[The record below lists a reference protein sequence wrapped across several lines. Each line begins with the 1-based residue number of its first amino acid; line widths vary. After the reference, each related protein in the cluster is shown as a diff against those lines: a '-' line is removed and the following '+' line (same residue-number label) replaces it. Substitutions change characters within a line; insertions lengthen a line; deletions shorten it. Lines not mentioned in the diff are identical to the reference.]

1 MDSFEFDVITLNPQG
16 QEINR
21 VSTKANYRLEDLSR
35 GIILEMVEIPGGSFT
50 MGSPKTELGATKSQI
65 PQHPVTI
72 KPFFMAKY
80 PITQSQWLRVAKQPQ
95 INREINPYCSHF
107 DYPDRPIEQ
116 ISWFDAVEWCDR
128 LCQLTGKKYRLPSE
142 AEWEYACRANT
153 TTPFHFGETITT
165 EVANYS
171 GVDWDYQGKVCS
183 QGAYGAGPLGEDRRE
198 TTPVAYFT
206 TGGNQFGLY
215 DMHGNVREWCAD
227 YWHENYQAAPTD
239 GSAWL
244 EGGDSANRVL
254 RGGSWN
260 GGPRK
265 CRSASRTKLYPDAS
279 LYDIGFRVVY
289 SP

>member
-1 MDSFEFDVITLNPQG
+1 MDCFEFEVITLNPQG
-16 QEINR
+16 EETSR
-21 VSTKANYRLEDLSR
+21 VPCKAQHHLEDLGR
-35 GIILEMVEIPGGSFT
+35 GIILEMVAIPEGSLI

-65 PQHPVTI
+65 PQHSVTI
-72 KPFFMAKY
+72 KPFFMGKY
-80 PITQSQWLRVAKQPQ
+80 PISQAQWQKVAKLPQ
-95 INREINPYCSHF
+95 INRDLNPYCSHF
-107 DYPDRPIEQ
+107 DDPDRPIEQ
-116 ISWFDAVEWCDR
+116 VSWSDAVEWCDR
-128 LCQLTGKKYRLPSE
+128 LSQLTGRKYRLPSE

-153 TTPFHFGETITT
+153 STPFYFGETITT

-198 TTPVAYFT
+198 TTPLGYFT
-206 TGGNQFGLY
+206 GANQFGLY

-227 YWHENYQAAPTD
+227 YWHENYQGAPTD
-239 GSAWL
+239 GTVWL
-244 EGGDSANRVL
+244 EGGDPDNRVL

-265 CRSASRTKLYPDAS
+265 CRSASRSKLYPDGC

-289 SP
+289 SI